1 MKRLAA
7 VAADHRR
14 QVMTPGAEVVPILPG
29 QYWPAQCGWYAGIML
44 ADDKASAWHL
54 VLPDGPEHQL
64 GRLPWGHTSKMVP
77 GAGHRNDGHANTL
90 AMLKAGNALAQA
102 VRALPGDCHVPS
114 RGESA
119 LLYATLEA
127 QFEPGWYWTSTQSS
141 ANYAF
146 IQYFDYGLQ
155 YGHGKGYEGRC
166 RAVRRLVLE
175 SFNPL
180 MAAR

>member
-1 MKRLAA
+1 MNAPATASHLLPQIHLR
-7 VAADHRR
+7 
-14 QVMTPGAEVVPILPG
+14 EVPQALIEALQNRFG
-29 QYWPAQCGWYAGIML
+29 AQC
-44 ADDKASAWHL
+44 S
-54 VLPDGPEHQL
+54 
-64 GRLPWGHTSKMVP
+64 
-77 GAGHRNDGHANTL
+77 
-90 AMLKAGNALAQA
+90 LAQA